1 MLLERDGD
9 TIFINL
15 QDKPW
20 QLMQA
25 LEAFQV
31 SSDCDSQVW
40 CVAIYKFKPSIDTDN
55 FIAS

>member
-25 LEAFQV
+25 LEAFHV
-31 SSDCDSQVW
+31 SLLMTVRLY
-40 CVAIYKFKPSIDTDN
+40 IYTLAVSKVHGV
-55 FIAS
+55 